1 MSSTANFAS
10 TPAAGAVSAQLSVAN
25 TNRDGTG
32 TLVDII
38 TGAAAGTRVD
48 ALEIAATGSTTTG
61 VVRLFL
67 YDGTNNRL
75 YKEILVTAI
84 TPSTSTA
91 VWSTTVVFNPPL
103 VLRNASWKLK
113 GSTHNAETFN
123 VLPVLVGDLT

>member
-10 TPAAGAVSAQLSVAN
+10 TPAAGALLAQLSVAN

-38 TGAAAGTRVD
+38 TVAAAGTRVD
-48 ALEIAATGSTTTG
+48 ALEIVAAGTTTAG

-75 YKEILVTAI
+75 FKEILVDAV
-84 TPSTSTA
+84 TPSTTQA
-91 VWSTTVVFNPPL
+91 VWSTTVVFDPPL

-123 VLPVLVGDLT
+123 VCPVLIGDLT